1 MDFNKKK
8 KMTNGHFFSALGRLK
23 LELGLKTDKEI
34 QELLGIPQS
43 TFSRS
48 KKDPFPA
55 EWAFKIELKYGITTR
70 WIMTGQGPKR
80 TTEAEGKRTQPAEAF
95 LVEFETWAKESAES
109 ENLRWL
115 GNQLEVYF
123 PAFKIWRRS
132 QKNTTD
138 TNNTLQETK
147 VA

>member
-1 MDFNKKK
+1 
-8 KMTNGHFFSALGRLK
+8 MTNGHFFSALGRLK

-70 WIMTGQGPKR
+70 WIMTGQGPKWDR
-80 TTEAEGKRTQPAEAF
+80 NRRCETFLCIRKMKRT
-95 LVEFETWAKESAES
+95 EFGIQFFPVCKMKEE
-109 ENLRWL
+109 
-115 GNQLEVYF
+115 
-123 PAFKIWRRS
+123 
-132 QKNTTD
+132 
-138 TNNTLQETK
+138 
-147 VA
+147 